1 MVVGQVNDAVRRG
14 GRGPQAVQVVEGA
27 AALEAAAP
35 GFRGRH
41 ELARQRQAVIAAH
54 PGLRERELLKR
65 ASLASAMADAL
76 RQRGVTEPA
85 ASLAAEAGVIA
96 FKTAYARWVAEPDE
110 QDLPALIRESLDQ
123 LKVLTS
129 GT

>member
-1 MVVGQVNDAVRRG
+1 MTIEVIT
-14 GRGPQAVQVVEGA
+14 

-35 GFRGRH
+35 VFRERH
-41 ELARQRQAVIAAH
+41 ELARQRQAVIAAN
-54 PGLRERELLKR
+54 PGLQERELLKR
-65 ASLASAMADAL
+65 ASLAAAMADAL

-96 FKTAYARWVAEPDE
+96 FKTAFARWVSEPDE

-123 LKVLTS
+123 LKVLTA